1 MKTLPKK
8 ITIKYDPSCEMQEIL
23 IDGKYY
29 AQGNDWD
36 MREEFWKT
44 LIKEEFGVEIVEKRY
59 KYKD

>member
-8 ITIKYDPSCEMQEIL
+8 ITIKYDQSCEMQEIL